1 MYTEESI
8 DELKQKVRAGDVQ
21 SMLALGELYEETKSD
36 NTLAMKMYEWAYR
49 KAEDP
54 YWKEI
59 AAAYLASHYLD
70 SNDSRDWYRANEVI
84 RTAVSERG
92 AFFAPSAYLIG
103 DMQQFGKGYRQRDH
117 SAYESYLVAMDLV
130 HDTEENRRFL
140 GQVLMRYGEIYA
152 NGLYV
157 PVDTERAERYYNEAG
172 VLFEQQRNYNDMFA
186 VRALKRLRA
195 DQRMLSEIIK

>member
-21 SMLALGELYEETKSD
+21 SMLALGEVYEETKED

-49 KAEDP
+49 KAKDP

-59 AAAYLASHYLD
+59 AAAYLAGHYLD
-70 SNDSRDWYRANEVI
+70 SDDPRDWYRANEVI

-92 AFFAPSAYLIG
+92 VFFAPSAYLIG
-103 DMQQFGKGYRQRDH
+103 DMQQFGKELTQNDH
-117 SAYESYLVAMDLV
+117 SAYESYLVAMDIV
-130 HDTEENRRFL
+130 YDTEENRRFI

-152 NGLYV
+152 KGLYV
-157 PVDTERAERYYNEAG
+157 PADAERAERYYNEAG
-172 VLFEQQRNYNDMFA
+172 VLFEQQKNYNDVFA
-186 VRALKRLRA
+186 VRALKRLEEDKQSLQA
-195 DQRMLSEIIK
+195 IIK